1 MAYNPGMQRGMPQ
14 RSAGAQPGQFG
25 QQQGMQTGGGMQ
37 RRQPPPTQRRMAP
50 PAPTPAQAGMR
61 PQREPTVGESLTAQ
75 SSGFGA
81 SPQEEQFLVNLGIGA
96 LKSAHDMGLQ
106 RDQRTPGMQPPPNQQ
121 RMESFRQNMRTPSY
135 GSPEAPNIQQR
146 REQAMNPRQVNPQM
160 FQQQGP
166 PQPPPGYGGFGTGQ
180 QSMQQQQPWS
190 PMQQQQQQQPWSP
203 MQQPQ
208 GFGAMQQQFQPQFQ
222 PQNMGFYNPYMR

>member
-1 MAYNPGMQRGMPQ
+1 MAYDPRMQRGMPQ
-14 RSAGAQPGQFG
+14 RSAGAPRGQFG
-25 QQQGMQTGGGMQ
+25 QQPGMQ
-37 RRQPPPTQRRMAP
+37 RRQPP
-50 PAPTPAQAGMR
+50 APTPSQAGMR
-61 PQREPTVGESLTAQ
+61 PRRDPTVRESLTAQ
-75 SSGFGA
+75 SSGFWS

-106 RDQRTPGMQPPPNQQ
+106 REQKTPGMQPPPNQQ
-121 RMESFRQNMRTPSY
+121 RMESFRQNMRTPRY
-135 GSPEAPNIQQR
+135 GSPQAPNIQQR
-146 REQAMNPRQVNPQM
+146 RQQAMSPRQVSPQM

-180 QSMQQQQPWS
+180 QSMQQQPWS
-190 PMQQQQQQQPWSP
+190 PMQQQQPWSP